1 MQIELKQGNS
11 SNRLDIGAG
20 IVLESGSTMY
30 REEITVPPLD
40 TFISTISTQNNT
52 AVSRMRCLITAAS
65 LLGVVSI
72 GLLAGRPALAQK
84 ATDPGDPPEAT
95 IEAAQTP
102 PAAASPVINF
112 RERPIVKSEAQRLRR
127 TPTIDGVFSQG
138 EWDSFY
144 TVSDGPIT
152 GTVYCNWDDN
162 FLYLATRTDRP
173 ATLVFDVDGGGDG
186 WLRGADN
193 LEIVIGSVG
202 GVTPP
207 SISARVLDAAN
218 SKDAPAWL
226 EKNIDVKSISFAGK
240 VVNGE
245 QFVEVAIPKSLGSLV
260 LRAGV
265 TLGLRAEFLPAGATY
280 TPTQPYE
287 PHLLLDATLVDSRAQ
302 PAVGINP
309 KLVLS
314 ASRCVAGQK
323 LFATFELYNQTD
335 VNVPLKSL
343 TWAGQGSSASA
354 VNMLREVTIAPIP
367 PFRRV
372 KYGYKTVLPADL
384 SVGSYT
390 LTATAETADGKQ
402 IQSTAAFSVVEPLQ
416 VQLTIDPDPILILGP
431 TRFDLVISVFSAA
444 PFTVKGDIEFTTV
457 PPGFELEDKRPRIP
471 ITADKENS
479 KATRRIGVKIPSTI
493 PAGDYTFEANVRW
506 NKRIWKVRQVA
517 HLTRPEPKTPDAK

>member
-1 MQIELKQGNS
+1 MS
-11 SNRLDIGAG
+11 
-20 IVLESGSTMY
+20 ESGSTIY
-30 REEITVPPLD
+30 REEITVPPLYA
-40 TFISTISTQNNT
+40 FISTRNNT
-52 AVSRMRCLITAAS
+52 SARRLQRLMKAVS
-65 LLGVVSI
+65 LLGVVSV
-72 GLLAGRPALAQK
+72 GLLTSRSALAQK
-84 ATDPGDPPEAT
+84 ATEPADPPEAT

-102 PAAASPVINF
+102 PAAVSPVINF
-112 RERPIVKSEAQRLRR
+112 RERPKFKTDPQRLRR
-127 TPTIDGVFSQG
+127 TPTIDGVFSEG
-138 EWDSFY
+138 EWDAFY
-144 TVSDGPIT
+144 TVTDGPIS

-186 WLRGADN
+186 WLRGSDN
-193 LEIVIGSVG
+193 LEVVIGSVG

-207 SISARVLDAAN
+207 AITARVLDATN
-218 SKDAPAWL
+218 SKDAPVWL

-265 TLGLRAEFLPAGATY
+265 TLGLRAEFLPAGANY
-280 TPTQPYE
+280 TATQPYE

-314 ASRCVAGQK
+314 DSRCVAGQK

-335 VNVPLKSL
+335 VKVPLKSL

-367 PFRRV
+367 AFRRV
-372 KYGYKTVLPADL
+372 KYGYKTVLPTDL
-384 SVGSYT
+384 AVGSYT

-416 VQLTIDPDPILILGP
+416 VQMTIDPDPILIVGP
-431 TRFDLVISVFSAA
+431 TRFEIAISVFSAA
-444 PFTVKGDIEFTTV
+444 PFTVKGDIEFTKI
-457 PPGFELEDKRPRIP
+457 PAGFELEDKRPRIP

-506 NKRIWKVRQVA
+506 NKRVWKVRQVA
-517 HLTRPEPKTPDAK
+517 HLTRPEPKTPDPK